1 MRPRQLTKRSEII
14 ETVPVEIKL
23 CTIFEL
29 DIISIIFDVYDQLS
43 EAHRV
48 DLVRNHVRTH
58 SDPGKNS
65 PIKKEP
71 EQLWPETH

>member
-14 ETVPVEIKL
+14 KTAPVEIKL
-23 CTIFEL
+23 CAIFEL
-29 DIISIIFDVYDQLS
+29 DIISIIFNVYDQLS
-43 EAHRV
+43 EAHTV

-58 SDPGKNS
+58 SDPDQKS